1 MHDESVQPAR
11 MSRKNVSQEV
21 AAVSLADRLRE
32 ARVAAGYSKMV
43 DAVRAQEIRAA
54 CTFFS

>member
-1 MHDESVQPAR
+1 